1 MAIDI
6 VSKSS
11 GSSNIGTESN
21 VQLPQIICSYEMRQT
36 SDALNDKNKKIDEE
50 VSSTT
55 KPPRCK
61 DGSRIFHLV
70 PARLDLSIASAQVY
84 ALAAALYLDRLL
96 SRCTTEKVSLICDV
110 RGGRGWAN
118 PTPWSLL
125 PFVQATS
132 SLLGRHFPERL
143 KRMVLYPMPSSA
155 VWVWAAAQKFLDA
168 DTASKVV
175 VVGLDGASNN
185 DDMNEELEKFITK
198 KDYLVL
204 EERRKSFFAPSN
216 IETVDK

>member
-1 MAIDI
+1 MAIEI
-6 VSKSS
+6 MSKSAVS
-11 GSSNIGTESN
+11 DDGAENG
-21 VQLPQIICSYEMRQT
+21 VRLPQIICSYEMHYT
-36 SDALNDKNKKIDEE
+36 DALGDNE
-50 VSSTT
+50 VSPTT

-70 PARLDLSIASAQVY
+70 PARFDLSIASAQVY

-96 SRCTTEKVSLICDV
+96 SRSTTEKVSLICDV

-143 KRMVLYPMPSSA
+143 KRMV
-155 VWVWAAAQKFLDA
+155 
-168 DTASKVV
+168 
-175 VVGLDGASNN
+175 
-185 DDMNEELEKFITK
+185 
-198 KDYLVL
+198 
-204 EERRKSFFAPSN
+204 
-216 IETVDK
+216 